1 MGGGG
6 FLGLGPAP
14 KAPPPP
20 DYAGAARETAQGNL
34 AAAQSAT
41 AANRVNQITP
51 YGNLN
56 YAETGT
62 DSRGNPIW
70 TATTTLSDT
79 GQQLLNNQNA
89 ASLGLG
95 SAITSQLGQVQN
107 VMGRG
112 FNPNFDAQAY
122 LRQNPDVAAAGVDPY
137 QHYMNYGRSEGRQA
151 PLSQAIQYGGQG
163 PQLGQVGQGPQFSQA
178 GQAQQAQ
185 GVGQA
190 QQAQGI
196 GSGEMAQRI
205 GGGPQFQNLE
215 AANALRRSGNT
226 DALQR
231 SLGQNVGMEGWDRA
245 SGLLM
250 SRLTPQIEQSQDRL
264 KAQLANQGIVA
275 GTEAYNRAMTQQG
288 QKENDLRTQAQL
300 QAQGI
305 QQNLFGQELQAGQF
319 GNQAAT
325 QQQQNLLQNLG
336 FSNQAQ
342 QQDFANRQAQLAF
355 NNQLGQQGYQNQL
368 AGVQA
373 NNQAIAQNFGQGLSA
388 QQLQNQAA
396 QQNFANQIAGTQI
409 GNQAAQQNFANQ
421 LAGLGFNNQANQ
433 QGFAN
438 QLAAQQQQNQ
448 ALQQMFANQQ
458 SGASLSNQAQ
468 QQAYNQALAQYNMP
482 LNTLSALRTGAQVQ
496 NPSFVNAPQQATTSG
511 ADILGAT
518 QMGYNAQMG
527 DFNAQNAAQQN
538 FNSGLMGLGGAGIM
552 AFSDIRM
559 KENIKQIHWL
569 PNGLPVYEFEYKPE
583 FKDQAGHGKFVG
595 VMAQEVEMVQPEAV
609 ITNAD
614 GYKMVNYGVL
624 NG

>member
-20 DYAGAARETAQGNL
+20 DYAGAASATAAGNL
-34 AAAQSAT
+34 DAARAAA
-41 AANRVNQITP
+41 AANRVNQVTP

-56 YAETGT
+56 YAVTGT
-62 DSRGNPIW
+62 DPYGNPTW
-70 TATTTLSDT
+70 TATTSLSDV

-95 SAITSQLGQVQN
+95 SAITSQLGQVQD

-112 FNPNFDAQAY
+112 FNPNT
-122 LRQNPDVAAAGVDPY
+122 P
-137 QHYMNYGRSEGRQA
+137 
-151 PLSQAIQYGGQG
+151 AIQYGGQG

-178 GQAQQAQ
+178 GTAAQAQ
-185 GVGQA
+185 GMGNAPTLQT
-190 QQAQGI
+190 GLD
-196 GSGEMAQRI
+196 
-205 GGGPQFQNLE
+205 FQ
-215 AANALRRSGNT
+215 
-226 DALQR
+226 
-231 SLGQNVGMEGWDRA
+231 GMEGWDKA
-245 SGLLM
+245 TALLNQ
-250 SRLTPQIEQSQDRL
+250 RLQPQIQQSEDRL
-264 KAQLANQGIVA
+264 RAQLANQGVVA
-275 GTEAYNRAMTQQG
+275 GTEAYNRAMRQQG
-288 QKENDLRTQAQL
+288 QKTNDLLTQAQL
-300 QAQGI
+300 AGQNV
-305 QQNLFGQELQAGQF
+305 QQNMFGQALQGGQF
-319 GNQAAT
+319 ANQAM
-325 QQQQNLLQNLG
+325 LG
-336 FSNQAQ
+336 QNQAQ
-342 QQDFANRQAQLAF
+342 
-355 NNQLGQQGYQNQL
+355 LGNV
-368 AGVQA
+368 A
-373 NNQAIAQNFGQGLSA
+373 LS
-388 QQLQNQAA
+388 NQAA
-396 QQNFANQIAGTQI
+396 QQNY
-409 GNQAAQQNFANQ
+409 ANQ
-421 LAGLGFNNQANQ
+421 LAGLGFNNQAGQ

-458 SGASLSNQAQ
+458 AGASLSNQAQ
-468 QQAYNQALAQYNMP
+468 QQAYNQALTQYNMP

-527 DFNAQNAAQQN
+527 DFNARNAAQQN